1 LFKVFK
7 IFNGGRGYARRRGD
21 ALGSGRRE
29 GREGR
34 WGAPPRRET
43 KGGLPIREGR
53 GLQQR
58 SDRHQRGVQAI
69 AGEE

>member
-1 LFKVFK
+1 MGMYQGLAFHKLSLLFKVFK

-43 KGGLPIREGR
+43 KGGLPSREGR
-53 GLQQR
+53 GL
-58 SDRHQRGVQAI
+58 
-69 AGEE
+69 